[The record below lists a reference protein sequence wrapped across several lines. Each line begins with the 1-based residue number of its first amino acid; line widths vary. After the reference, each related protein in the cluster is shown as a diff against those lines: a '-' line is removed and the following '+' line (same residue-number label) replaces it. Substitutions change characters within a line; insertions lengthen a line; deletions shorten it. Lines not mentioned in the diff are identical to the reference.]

1 MDTTSFAPNGTPT
14 RQPDLAPSTGTK
26 ARSKRKWSLAAVLV
40 LAALLGSLAGAVL
53 VARAGDR
60 VSVLGIA
67 RDVQAGQKI
76 TDQDLVT
83 VSVAED
89 PGLSPVPV
97 AERNSVVGQIAAVD
111 LRRGGLLTRSQLTA
125 GGGLGDTKELVGIEV
140 KRGFAPR
147 GELQPG
153 DKAAAVLLPAQGAG
167 NSTSS
172 STSSS
177 KGGQSSDSQVIEV
190 TVKSLSTP
198 DASGAMVVNVA
209 VDPADGARLA
219 TLAAANQVAL
229 VREPRGGK

>member
-1 MDTTSFAPNGTPT
+1 MDTTSFAPNVASP
-14 RQPDLAPSTGTK
+14 RQPELAPSTGTK

-83 VSVAED
+83 VSFAED
-89 PGLSPVPV
+89 PGLSPVP
-97 AERNSVVGQIAAVD
+97 ASERNSVVGQIAAVD

-125 GGGLGDTKELVGIEV
+125 GGGLGDTKEIVGIEV

-167 NSTSS
+167 G

-177 KGGQSSDSQVIEV
+177 KGGQTSNSDVIEV

-229 VREPRGGK
+229 VREPRGGN